1 MADGCIKLQD
11 KLGTYTEYRVP
22 IYKDKEEKIKEI
34 LLQMPTSGEIKEML
48 SAIGLNID
56 EFYQLYG
63 KNKIQNAI
71 LYAKDLKDR
80 YTILWLNYELF
91 GNGFLTQY

>member
-11 KLGTYTEYRVP
+11 KLGTYTEDRVP